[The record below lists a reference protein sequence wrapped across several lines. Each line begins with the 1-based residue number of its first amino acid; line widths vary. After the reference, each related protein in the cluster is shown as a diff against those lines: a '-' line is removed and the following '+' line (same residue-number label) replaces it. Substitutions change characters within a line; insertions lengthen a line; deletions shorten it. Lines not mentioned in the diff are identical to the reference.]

1 MLSNAANVA
10 TIAGTGLAVWAALAR
25 VLTRARRRRV
35 SDFLS
40 RGDVQL
46 IAIIGGGFAMAFTT
60 IILLQLENGSLLRE
74 HSADLAAFNT
84 AAMTVE
90 RTGANIIAML
100 RTILSELGK

>member
-40 RGDVQL
+40 RG
-46 IAIIGGGFAMAFTT
+46 
-60 IILLQLENGSLLRE
+60 ENGSLLRE
-74 HSADLAAFNT
+74 HSADLAAFNH
-84 AAMTVE
+84 AAQVVEQAGGSIMTLLQ
-90 RTGANIIAML
+90 R
-100 RTILSELGK
+100 ILKDVGGK

>member
-1 MLSNAANVA
+1 M
-10 TIAGTGLAVWAALAR
+10 
-25 VLTRARRRRV
+25 LTRARRRKV

-74 HSADLAAFNT
+74 HSADLAAFNH
-84 AAMTVE
+84 AAQVVEQAGGSIMTLLQ
-90 RTGANIIAML
+90 R
-100 RTILSELGK
+100 ILKDVGGK